1 MSGVAHLLLKSVSE
15 ERRKYG
21 ERGETFL
28 QEQKSPKKN
37 PKKNPVWSFFSSVRL
52 TIALL
57 ILIALAAVV
66 GTVVP
71 QQEAAGESLQR
82 LPPVLAGI
90 VRALQVTD
98 LYRSPWFLLLMA
110 LLTVNLVVCSLNR
123 LPVSLRRCRSSPEP
137 DRPGLY
143 EDLPPDRV
151 LEAEGSVEDEAGR
164 MERALQKS
172 LGAVERK
179 QADRTIWLSAQRGAW
194 SHFGVY
200 VIHAGVLVIILG
212 AVVGSLLGFEGHVN
226 IPEGGSADTIEL
238 RGGKGEMKLGFDVRC
253 DDFNVEFY
261 DSGMP
266 RLYRSDLSFLKN
278 GDLRARG
285 VLMVNH
291 PLEFEGIRF
300 YQSTYGAVPGEV
312 VLTITGKGQRVEK
325 RARQGERFAI
335 DGGKARVEIL
345 RVEGNLMR
353 MGPAVK
359 IGITAG
365 DKALA
370 FWVFKFIEAIE
381 QQNPGITRQV
391 PQFNAGLY
399 SPYLF
404 ALEGIETSFY
414 TGLKVSRDPGVPIVG
429 AGAFLLVAGFLL
441 TFFSSHRQVF
451 VRVDRRHGRVRIAV
465 AGRCNRDAV
474 KLDREIGRIIRLYR
488 GETA

>member
-1 MSGVAHLLLKSVSE
+1 MQE
-15 ERRKYG
+15 E
-21 ERGETFL
+21 
-28 QEQKSPKKN
+28 KKN
-37 PKKNPVWSFFSSVRL
+37 SKNPVWSFFSSVRL

-57 ILIALAAVV
+57 IIIALAAVI

-71 QQEAAGESLQR
+71 QQEAASERLMK
-82 LPPVLAGI
+82 LPPALAGI
-90 VRALQVTD
+90 VKALQVTD
-98 LYRSPWFLLLMA
+98 LYHSPWFLILMG

-123 LPVSLRRCRSSPEP
+123 LPVSLRLYRRKPEP
-137 DRPGLY
+137 DRAGLY
-143 EDLPPDRV
+143 EDLSPERV
-151 LEAEGSVEDEAGR
+151 FATEGSTEDAAAR
-164 MERALQKS
+164 MEQVLKKS
-172 LGAVERK
+172 LGPVERK
-179 QADRTIWLSAQRGAW
+179 QEGENVWLSAHRGAW
-194 SHFGVY
+194 SYFGVY

-212 AVVGSLLGFEGHVN
+212 AVIGSILGFDGHVN
-226 IPEGGSADTIEL
+226 IPEGGSADAIEL

-253 DDFNVEFY
+253 DDFDVEFY

-266 RLYRSDLSFLKN
+266 KLYRSDLSFMK
-278 GDLRARG
+278 GGEIRARG

-300 YQSTYGAVPGEV
+300 YQSTYGAIPGEV

-325 RARQGERFAI
+325 RARQGDHFDI
-335 DGGKARVEIL
+335 DGGKAHVEIL

-359 IGITAG
+359 VGITAG

-381 QQNPGITRQV
+381 EQNPGITRQV

-399 SPYLF
+399 KPYVFL
-404 ALEGIETSFY
+404 LEGIETSFY
-414 TGLKVSRDPGVPIVG
+414 TGLKVNRDPGVPIVG

-451 VRVDRRHGRVRIAV
+451 VRVDRRHGKVRLSI
-465 AGRCNRDAV
+465 AGRCSRDPA
-474 KLDREIGRIIRLYR
+474 KLDREIGRIVRIYK
-488 GETA
+488 GETP